1 VGGSGVPSY
10 SAATQMDAATCV
22 YISCCQSHVS
32 HQSLASDDSGNLAS
46 KSLSLRLTMAGGEAS
61 VAQRSQASTL
71 LDPASFPQHL
81 STDRVYI
88 ELRYTPLDI
97 PACLAFTRSPSAGA
111 NVLFLGTTRNN
122 FDDRPVSRLSY
133 SAYPAL
139 ALKSLCA
146 IAEDVREKHGL
157 EKVYIAHRLGEVV
170 VEEESIA
177 VSVSSGHRGAAWKG
191 AEELLERVKQRA
203 EIWKREWFA
212 DTGEVEEGVW
222 RANKD
227 RDAAGRRMGDDG
239 ADSAASSREGVA
251 ASAEPALESSGDQ
264 AIDENTRDEDQPKI
278 LASHQHQTRDEL
290 DSDVADYIA
299 ALTAK
304 LKM

>member
-1 VGGSGVPSY
+1 MADGKVP
-10 SAATQMDAATCV
+10 
-22 YISCCQSHVS
+22 
-32 HQSLASDDSGNLAS
+32 
-46 KSLSLRLTMAGGEAS
+46 
-61 VAQRSQASTL
+61 VAQRSQPSASTL
-71 LDPASFPQHL
+71 LDPANFPQHL
-81 STDRVYI
+81 SSDQVYI

-97 PACLAFTRSPSAGA
+97 PACLSFTRSPSAGA

-133 SAYPAL
+133 SAYPSL
-139 ALKSLCA
+139 ALKSLFA
-146 IAEDVREKHGL
+146 IADDVRNKHGL
-157 EKVYIAHRLGEVV
+157 EKVYIAHRLGEVA

-177 VSVSSGHRGAAWKG
+177 VSVSSGHRGAGWKG

-227 RDAAGRRMGDDG
+227 RDAAGLPSN
-239 ADSAASSREGVA
+239 SAAHQGKSDDPEVNAVSTRKEVA
-251 ASAEPALESSGDQ
+251 DPAAPAAGPGGDETV
-264 AIDENTRDEDQPKI
+264 DENTTDEKRHVVM
-278 LASHQHQTRDEL
+278 ASHQHQTKDEL
-290 DSDVADYIA
+290 DGDVADYIA

-304 LKM
+304 LRM